1 MPLTDASISCK
12 YPVLAPHCTLRKLE
26 NPYIFNIVD
35 DQLYEVDDEA
45 FELLEQF
52 NGITTLGDIADS
64 VPNRAE
70 FEDFIDY
77 LIEEGI
83 ILLNMNDEVSSIKL
97 VPHIASSA
105 STSIPTPSP
114 SLRYL
119 LLHITTKCNLVC
131 KHCYLGDTNIEELD
145 IDSVTALAKEF
156 AAMQGLKLMI
166 SGGEP
171 LLHSQFWDILES
183 VAKLDLRIV
192 LLSNGTLIDKDT
204 ANRLANYVHEVQIS
218 IDGTGS
224 HDMLRGSGTF
234 DRSMQGIRNLKDAGI
249 DVSIATMVHSHN
261 LNEFEDMKKMFLDIG
276 VCQWGVDV
284 PCSVGNLAN
293 NLDFSADLHEA
304 AHVFSKYGFG
314 GGAHESSG
322 NYTCGSHLAAVM
334 ANGDVVR
341 CAFFADGTDEGSGM
355 VGTNEASGSGG
366 NVGKG
371 LLRSWNNLC
380 NNHLWTTDKLDCNDC
395 DIINDCRGGCRFRA
409 LQLCGSLMAPDPVM
423 CYANGIGVKL
433 I

>member
-1 MPLTDASISCK
+1 MPLNDASVSNK
-12 YPVLAPHCTLRKLE
+12 YPVLAPHCALRKLE
-26 NPYIFNIVD
+26 NSYIFNIAD

-45 FELLEQF
+45 FGLLERF
-52 NGITTLGDIADS
+52 NGTTTFGEIADS
-64 VPNRAE
+64 VPDKAE
-70 FEDFIDY
+70 FEDFTDY

-83 ILLNMNDEVSSIKL
+83 ILLKMKEEASSIGRM
-97 VPHIASSA
+97 PHIASS
-105 STSIPTPSP
+105 SSSPSP

-119 LLHITTKCNLVC
+119 LMHITTKCNLAC
-131 KHCYLGDTNIEELD
+131 KHCYLGDTHVEELD
-145 IDSVTALAKEF
+145 IDSVTALAEEF
-156 AAMQGLKLMI
+156 ASMQGLKLMI

-183 VAKLDLRIV
+183 VSRLDLRIV
-192 LLSNGTLIDKDT
+192 LLSNGTLIDRET

-249 DVSIATMVHSHN
+249 DVSIATMVHRHN
-261 LNEFEDMKKMFLDIG
+261 LNEFEEMQKMFSDIG
-276 VCQWGVDV
+276 VCQWSVDV

-293 NLDFSADLHEA
+293 NLDFSANLREA
-304 AHVFSKYGFG
+304 SRIFSEYGFG

-322 NYTCGSHLAAVM
+322 NYTCGSHLGAVM

-341 CAFFADGTDEGSGM
+341 CAFFADG
-355 VGTNEASGSGG
+355 AGG
-366 NVGKG
+366 NVGEG
-371 LLRSWNNLC
+371 LIQSWNNLC
-380 NNHLWTTDKLDCNDC
+380 NSHLWTTDKLDCGDC

-423 CYANGIGVKL
+423 CYANGIEKHSYKMAL
-433 I
+433 Q